1 MWLSSRLPGAGTH
14 GQGAGRGAGGVPTLA
29 GAGEGGSGRGAPA
42 AGAHAP
48 APANPRRS
56 LPAHQPAPLPMLRP
70 AAQSHFEDEEFGNS
84 PAAPPPRAA
93 CPPDSPLTPAGG
105 RQRGI
110 FRAVLSLRIRALSI
124 GSRRSRSNQHC
135 IKEGAPRDNAVLA
148 RRGERRVL
156 PRPPLMGRRA
166 QALIPAQVR
175 QAQPAPRAV
184 HGQARCAFCQSPGD
198 AGETAE
204 LQACPGGN
212 GGASR
217 SAVVL
222 GCGGLLQ
229 QELGRRSCPRILASG
244 PAVELGGRPSPS
256 TPRLTA
262 PASPQPHRRQ
272 ANPNRTDSSFPQ
284 RRSDPRTQGMAMS
297 NKPQNLLGHE
307 AASCGQPGCRLR
319 SPVPAS
325 TGTR

>member
-1 MWLSSRLPGAGTH
+1 
-14 GQGAGRGAGGVPTLA
+14 
-29 GAGEGGSGRGAPA
+29 
-42 AGAHAP
+42 
-48 APANPRRS
+48 
-56 LPAHQPAPLPMLRP
+56 MLRP

-262 PASPQPHRRQ
+262 PASPPAPQASSKPKPDRQ
-272 ANPNRTDSSFPQ
+272 LFPSKEK
-284 RRSDPRTQGMAMS
+284 RSRNAGH
-297 NKPQNLLGHE
+297 GHE
-307 AASCGQPGCRLR
+307 
-319 SPVPAS
+319 
-325 TGTR
+325 